1 MRRVLAATATLVLA
15 ASVTADAAT
24 RHVIRGAGF
33 GHGIGMSQFGA
44 KGLADNGRNYKQIVT
59 HYYQGTD
66 VTSAGSRTVRVLL
79 QSGRSEVQFTEATR
93 APGKSLSPNR
103 TYRAHARGLSQVE
116 LRTAGGKLVGVFDA
130 PLRVSSSAG
139 VLRLRGTTINGIR
152 EGQFRNSLEIRPG
165 VFGGLGAVNALPLDE
180 YVKGVVPGEV
190 PASWHMETLKAQA
203 LAARSYTLATNR
215 GGDAFDQYPDTRSQV
230 YRGFGGE
237 HPRTN
242 QAVDETRGEIITYR
256 GEVIRAAY
264 YFSTSGGRTEN
275 VENVFYNAEPTPYL
289 TSVKDPYDK
298 ASPRHRW
305 RFGFTTGQM
314 QAKLSGLVKGRFKR
328 IDVIKRGESPRV
340 VWANVVGTRGS
351 TRVRGATLRTKLG
364 LYDTWLHYSRV
375 RTSARKSAFSPEF
388 VARLLGRRAIVGEI
402 RPVPRSRRIV
412 VERLDRRGRWVK
424 RLTARTTRK
433 GVYRIILRKPGRF
446 RVRAGRVIG
455 PTVRVR

>member
-1 MRRVLAATATLVLA
+1 MRCLLAATATLLLA
-15 ASVTADAAT
+15 APVAAGAAT

-33 GHGIGMSQFGA
+33 GHGIGMSQYGA
-44 KGLADNGRNYKQIVT
+44 KGLAEHGRGYKQIVT

-79 QSGRSEVQFTEATR
+79 QSGRSEVEFTEATR
-93 APGKSLSPNR
+93 APGERLDPRR
-103 TYRAHARGLSQVE
+103 TYRARARGLSQVE
-116 LRTAGGKLVGVFDA
+116 LRTAGGTLVGVFDA
-130 PLRVSSSAG
+130 PLRVTSEAG

-152 EGQFRNSLEIRPG
+152 EGQFRNALEIRPG

-190 PASWHMETLKAQA
+190 PAAWHMEALKAQA

-242 QAVDETRGEIITYR
+242 QAVDETRSEIITYR
-256 GEVIRAAY
+256 GAVIRAAF

-275 VENVFYNAEPTPYL
+275 VENVFYNAAPTPYL
-289 TSVKDPYDK
+289 TSVKDPYDSE
-298 ASPRHRW
+298 SPRHRW
-305 RFGFTTGQM
+305 RFGFTTSEM

-340 VWANVVGTRGS
+340 VWAKVVGTRGS
-351 TRVRGATLRTKLG
+351 TRVRGATLRTRLG
-364 LYDTWLHYSRV
+364 LYDTWMRYSRV
-375 RTSARKSAFSPEF
+375 RTTARRSAFDPAF
-388 VARLLGRRAIVGEI
+388 VSRLFGRRAIVGDI
-402 RPVPRSRRIV
+402 HPVPRSRRVV
-412 VERLDRRGRWVK
+412 VERLDSRGGWVRR
-424 RLTARTTRK
+424 LSARTTRE
-433 GVYRIILRKPGRF
+433 GVYRIFLRKPGRF
-446 RVRAGRVIG
+446 RVRAGNVIG
-455 PTVRVR
+455 PTVGVR